1 MTGMIVFLYLAV
13 GVGCGLIRLSAVAVG
28 IVAVVPAIVGAYA
41 AADGGFMAVLTAF
54 LGALLVIEGAY
65 FLTMLLTTKLWPE
78 TPAAEKA
85 DAAQQASDLR
95 LHRKPE
101 MPEKP

>member
-1 MTGMIVFLYLAV
+1 MTGMIIFLYIAV

-28 IVAVVPAIVGAYA
+28 IVAVIPAVVGAYA
-41 AADGGFMAVLTAF
+41 AADHGFMTVLTAF

-78 TPAAEKA
+78 TPAA
-85 DAAQQASDLR
+85 DAAEQAPDLR
-95 LHRKPE
+95 LHRKPH

>member
-1 MTGMIVFLYLAV
+1 MTGMIVLLYIAV

-28 IVAVVPAIVGAYA
+28 IIAVIPAVVGAYV
-41 AADGGFMAVLTAF
+41 AADESMLTILVAF
-54 LGALLVIEGAY
+54 LGALLLIEGAY
-65 FLTMLLTTKLWPE
+65 FLTMLLTAKLWPE

-85 DAAQQASDLR
+85 ETAKQQSDLQ
-95 LHRKPE
+95 LHRKPQ